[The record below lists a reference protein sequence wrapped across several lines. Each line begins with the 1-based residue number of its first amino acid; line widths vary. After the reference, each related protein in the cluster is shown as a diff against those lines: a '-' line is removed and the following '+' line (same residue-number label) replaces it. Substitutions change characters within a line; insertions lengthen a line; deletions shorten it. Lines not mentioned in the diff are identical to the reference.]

1 MRRTPYSPSSPPAH
15 TPSRPQHRPKHARD
29 PGQLPRGVSRHRTSA
44 LTPIR
49 GRACHFYC
57 GSSAHGQCFLQI
69 KRDKLTLFDFWA
81 NWCAPCKKISP
92 VYEQMSNTTPN
103 AEFYKINVEEQPEI
117 IEEVTIRGV
126 RANADTLQTIC

>member
-1 MRRTPYSPSSPPAH
+1 M
-15 TPSRPQHRPKHARD
+15 
-29 PGQLPRGVSRHRTSA
+29 
-44 LTPIR
+44 
-49 GRACHFYC
+49 
-57 GSSAHGQCFLQI
+57 QI

-126 RANADTLQTIC
+126 RASAATRKQFADRT